1 MLLPKF
7 DFHEP
12 ATVAEACQAMAEY
25 KEKAKALAG
34 GTDLIVNMKKKLIA
48 PPHIVAISRI
58 EEITG
63 LKVSPRLLRI
73 GSCFTIAN
81 IAASEA
87 IAKKWSALCAGA
99 KALGSPQIRNLATIG
114 GNIASAS
121 SAADMPPSLIAY
133 DAKVVLTKESGQ
145 RVVSMD
151 HFFLGS
157 KLADIAPDEIIMEI
171 QIEEP
176 PPYSGAGYLA
186 LGIRSAQD
194 IKIVNVASFI
204 TLDGSGGII
213 KNARI
218 VMGCVGPTPLRASS
232 AERLLVGEKPTE
244 ALFAKAAEAAIET
257 ASPRGAAY
265 SRASAKYKKEMVGV
279 LTRRTLG
286 IALKEA
292 TQQG

>member
-12 ATVAEACQAMAEY
+12 ATVAEACEMLAEY
-25 KEKAKALAG
+25 GQKAKVLAG
-34 GTDLIVNMKKKLIA
+34 GTDLIVNMKKKLTS
-48 PPHIVAISRI
+48 PPHIVSISRI

-63 LKVSPRLLRI
+63 CDLSPRLLKI

-81 IAASEA
+81 IAVSQA
-87 IAKKWSALCAGA
+87 IAKKWGALCAGA
-99 KALGSPQIRNLATIG
+99 KALGSPQVRNLATIG

-133 DAKVVLTKESGQ
+133 DAKVVLRRESEH
-145 RVVSMD
+145 RVLSMD
-151 HFFLGS
+151 HFFVGS
-157 KLADIAPDEIIMEI
+157 KLADIGPDEIITEI

-176 PPYSGAGYLA
+176 PPYSGAGYVA
-186 LGIRSAQD
+186 LGIRNAQD

-204 TLDGSGGII
+204 TLDGPYGII

-218 VMGCVGPTPLRASS
+218 VMGCVGPTPLRALS

-244 ALFAKAAEAAIET
+244 TIFAKAAEAAILT